1 MLQTIIITI
10 LIILLSIF
18 IMSLGYLI
26 AGKKMKGSCGNN
38 ADNPCDCNLVEK
50 IKCSLKN

>member
-26 AGKKMKGSCGNN
+26 TGKKMKGSCGNS
-38 ADNPCDCNLVEK
+38 ADNPCDCTLAEK
-50 IKCSLKN
+50 IKCSLKS

>member
-26 AGKKMKGSCGNN
+26 SGKKMKGSCGNS
-38 ADNPCDCNLVEK
+38 AENPCECTLSEK
-50 IKCSLKN
+50 IKCLLKS